1 MADSTFTKKAKL
13 ALSGFLIF
21 LGLAMYVGWGI
32 AYGSW
37 NFFEPKFI
45 PVYGLVVVLLAFG
58 VLGYLLVRTENA
70 PQ

>member
-1 MADSTFTKKAKL
+1 MAESKFPSRAKL

-21 LGLAMYVGWGI
+21 LGVALYVGWGI

-45 PVYGLVVVLLAFG
+45 PVYGLVVVLIGFG
-58 VLGYLLVRTENA
+58 VLGYLLVRTEESES
-70 PQ
+70 